1 MTGGRTPYYCI
12 LLLNIFLLCLHSGV
26 QGNGG
31 EHHHHPDDHG
41 HDHDHDHDH
50 GHGHSHGHGH
60 DHGHEEDGEELAA
73 LIKSFGVAVLG
84 KDQES
89 ANDVQPT
96 EDHAHLNVQAIIDEL
111 FHPSTRR
118 PAPRKTSPTPP
129 PHTGPLPLQE
139 HHVEWRAGRK
149 VSDEKVLEPLL
160 PLDHGGHTTPAP
172 VYLTETTYY
181 LERDD
186 VKQFSPLQPRRGKSL
201 DLTLDRKQLTDKP
214 IIPVVDTRLANFL
227 FVHGGRRKRK
237 FRDRKERRRKE
248 KEQKR
253 RMKEKESVQLIP
265 QNAHLE
271 KSEKTGETDAPD
283 SAQLKFKQP
292 TPAPFLVHF
301 SLPKQEEEE
310 EMIIEDLEAKHLH
323 EQERSGCVGA
333 WEEDGTL
340 WRSHEPP
347 PSQGHIAGI
356 PQIQAAEEEEKEM
369 LVPSPSLLPP
379 HLPPSPVIS
388 SPSPTFQSLHHLE
401 ESFVQSQIRRQ
412 QEEALAKEEE
422 KEAEEE
428 VEEESRVVEPLMRL
442 VEAIFSLPTVRPRSH
457 QQGRQGRKKSVEE
470 VKKKERGESEAKLP
484 ASGEIQRGGE
494 EVKDEVK
501 RDWKNKGAAGVNGA
515 KGEVENTRRSKE
527 QKKKTKRNKQL
538 NSPQNKVSALVNK
551 RKKGENVNGARNGE
565 ERVRGQHLIS
575 NDVSERT
582 KSENIKSPKSLGSN
596 PAMEETMGEN
606 NKSSQSLGGHSVN
619 ERRKSEQNKKSSQ
632 SLGGHS
638 VASMRRRRERG
649 GCPARGEGLFPD
661 ITTGCQEF
669 YMCHHGHRM
678 GQFSCPGGT
687 LFSSQ
692 HETCDW
698 KGKVS
703 CNKP

>member
-1 MTGGRTPYYCI
+1 
-12 LLLNIFLLCLHSGV
+12 
-26 QGNGG
+26 
-31 EHHHHPDDHG
+31 
-41 HDHDHDHDH
+41 
-50 GHGHSHGHGH
+50 
-60 DHGHEEDGEELAA
+60 
-73 LIKSFGVAVLG
+73 
-84 KDQES
+84 
-89 ANDVQPT
+89 
-96 EDHAHLNVQAIIDEL
+96 
-111 FHPSTRR
+111 
-118 PAPRKTSPTPP
+118 
-129 PHTGPLPLQE
+129 
-139 HHVEWRAGRK
+139 
-149 VSDEKVLEPLL
+149 
-160 PLDHGGHTTPAP
+160 
-172 VYLTETTYY
+172 
-181 LERDD
+181 
-186 VKQFSPLQPRRGKSL
+186 
-201 DLTLDRKQLTDKP
+201 
-214 IIPVVDTRLANFL
+214 
-227 FVHGGRRKRK
+227 
-237 FRDRKERRRKE
+237 
-248 KEQKR
+248 
-253 RMKEKESVQLIP
+253 MKEKESVQLIP

-501 RDWKNKGAAGVNGA
+501 RDWKNKGAGNSKRIFILTLILIFILVLIPIQAGVNGA

-596 PAMEETMGEN
+596 PAKEKTMGEN

-661 ITTGCQEF
+661 ITTGCQVNLILHRNLFLNNPDQEF

-698 KGKVS
+698 KGKVIMI
-703 CNKP
+703 